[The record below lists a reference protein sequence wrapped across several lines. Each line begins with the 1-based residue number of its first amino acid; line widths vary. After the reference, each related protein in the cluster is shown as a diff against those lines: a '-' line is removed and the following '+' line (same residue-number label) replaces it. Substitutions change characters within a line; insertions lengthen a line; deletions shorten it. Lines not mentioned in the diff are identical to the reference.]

1 MPRPSLDVTRAEINL
16 FTKDKATMIAH
27 YGPGQW
33 TAVIR
38 ALVQNHCRMIRAN
51 VKPRTVGDLDEI

>member
-16 FTKDKATMIAH
+16 YTKDKATMMKH
-27 YGPGQW
+27 YGPGW
-33 TAVIR
+33 TAMVR

-51 VKPRTVGDLDEI
+51 VKPRTVGDLGNE